1 MSDPVE
7 NGAATEAPVKTEKQL
22 KKEAEKAAKLAKLQE
37 KMNKKQ
43 QQAEQAAVKPKA
55 EVSHS
60 DNNRITWDCIRK
72 ISDLMRF

>member
-60 DNNRITWDCIRK
+60 DNNRIT
-72 ISDLMRF
+72 